1 MFLSNSFVSAFRD
14 LDDLLFN
21 SSVFTLN
28 KENGSLSLNLTLP
41 GVKPEDLSIDIVGRD
56 LIIKY
61 KDRSDRVLSEKYV
74 VNSLY
79 DIDAIKATYA
89 NGLLEIE
96 IPRTTPKAV
105 TRSITFK

>member
-21 SSVFTLN
+21 SSMFTLN
-28 KENGSLSLNLTLP
+28 RENGSLSLNLTLP
-41 GVKPEDLSIDIVGRD
+41 GVKPEDLSVDVVGRE
-56 LIIKY
+56 IVIKY
-61 KDRSDRVLSEKYV
+61 KDRSGRALSEKYIV
-74 VNSLY
+74 STLY
-79 DIDAIKATYA
+79 DIDALKATYA

-96 IPRTTPKAV
+96 IPRITPKAV